1 MPTPTRPRTSAGLL
15 PYHRD
20 AAGVLHVFIGHM
32 GGPFWESKDEGAW
45 SIAKGEYEPDE
56 DDPVAVAFRE
66 FTEEIGVPPPSGEL
80 RDLGV
85 HVQRSGKRVLAYA
98 VEADP
103 SLAFVASNLFE
114 LEWPR
119 GSGVLQWFPEIDGAA
134 WFTVEQA
141 RRKVLP
147 GQVPI
152 LDALE
157 CALAPNPP
165 PA

>member
-1 MPTPTRPRTSAGLL
+1 VSDSQRPRTSAGLL
-15 PYHRD
+15 PYHRGAD
-20 AAGVLHVFIGHM
+20 GVLHVFVGHM
-32 GGPFWESKDEGAW
+32 GGPFWAHRDEGAW
-45 SIAKGEYEPDE
+45 SIAKGEYEPHE
-56 DDPVAVAFRE
+56 DDPVAVALRE
-66 FTEEIGVPPPSGEL
+66 FTEEIGVPPPTGAL
-80 RDLGV
+80 LDLGV
-85 HVQRSGKRVLAYA
+85 HLQRSGKRVHAYA
-98 VEADP
+98 VAAEP

-134 WFTVEQA
+134 WFTVDEA

-157 CALAPNPP
+157 RALAAP
-165 PA
+165 